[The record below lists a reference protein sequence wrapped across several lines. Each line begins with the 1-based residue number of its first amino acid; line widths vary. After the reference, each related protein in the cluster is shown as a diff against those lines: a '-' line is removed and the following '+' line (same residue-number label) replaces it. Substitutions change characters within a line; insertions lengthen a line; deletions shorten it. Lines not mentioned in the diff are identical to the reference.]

1 MMSDQRNHLGDVMR
15 LCQPSGAPAGQE
27 LVGPDDPSVSGREG
41 VHGVPILDD
50 SNDSEGLVISR
61 MPRLPPEPSAR
72 QIAEHE
78 VTGPAVHRKWCRRC
92 VAREGTRRHTH
103 PRKKESCPTIG
114 VDYGFF
120 GRDKDEPVPILRTNA
135 ETMPPN
141 APERLW
147 WERKVR
153 LTTQHRY

>member
-1 MMSDQRNHLGDVMR
+1 MP
-15 LCQPSGAPAGQE
+15 LCQPSGGSPAGQE
-27 LVGPDDPSVSGREG
+27 LVGPDDPPASGPEG

-50 SNDSEGLVISR
+50 ANVGEGLVILR

-78 VTGPAVHRKWCRRC
+78 VTGPAVHRKWCRHC
-92 VAREGTRRHTH
+92 VARKGTRRHTH
-103 PRKKESCPTIG
+103 PRKKESCPTS
-114 VDYGFF
+114 VLTTDSSAVTKWKQCRYC
-120 GRDKDEPVPILRTNA
+120 VSHA

-147 WERKVR
+147 WERKVC